1 MLGRARKANHSTDE
15 RVVTTVS
22 ATVALR
28 EEFVETM
35 TRLCGTAR
43 RHVKPQRA

>member
-1 MLGRARKANHSTDE
+1 MLGRAREANHATDE

-22 ATVALR
+22 ATVVLG

-35 TRLCGTAR
+35 TRLRGTAR

>member
-1 MLGRARKANHSTDE
+1 MLGRPRKAGNPTDE

-22 ATVALR
+22 ATVVLG

-35 TRLCGTAR
+35 TRLRGTAR